1 MLKGMIFDVA
11 RAAMDDGPGVRTTIF
26 LKGCPLRC
34 PWCHNPESQ
43 RFSRESARDKYG
55 KPVVYGQELTPQEI
69 LAIAERDRSFYR
81 LSGGGV
87 TFSGGEPLAQVA
99 FLAESCRLCHEA
111 GLHVC
116 VDTSGFASEEAVHAV
131 MPYVD
136 LFLLDYKQTG
146 EERHERDVGVPLSP
160 VLDTLALLRREGKR
174 VWLRCP
180 IVPGY
185 QDRPEHFR
193 AIAALE
199 REYPCIERVEL
210 MVFHTLGRHK
220 YAQLRRRDP
229 TADLTPFTEE
239 EKEAFWR
246 MLNDDEAQMGID
258 ISERI

>member
-1 MLKGMIFDVA
+1 MLRGMIFDVA
-11 RAAMDDGPGVRTTIF
+11 RAAMEDGPGIRTTIF

-43 RFSRESARDKYG
+43 LFLRESARDRYG
-55 KPVVYGQELTPQEI
+55 RPVVYGQELTPREV
-69 LAIAERDRSFYR
+69 LTLVERDRSFYS

-87 TFSGGEPLAQVA
+87 TFSGGEPLAQPE

-116 VDTSGFASEEAVHAV
+116 VDTSGFAREETVRAIL
-131 MPYVD
+131 PYVD

-146 EERHERDVGVPLSP
+146 AERHEQDVGVPLAP
-160 VLDTLALLRREGKR
+160 VLCTLSLLQREGKR

-185 QDRPEHFR
+185 QDRPEHFH

-199 REYPCIERVEL
+199 RDYPCIERVEL
-210 MVFHTLGRHK
+210 MFFHTLGRHK
-220 YAQLRRRDP
+220 YAQLRCRDP
-229 TADLTPFTEE
+229 TAQLNPYSDE

-246 MLNDDEAQMGID
+246 MLNNEEAQIGIG